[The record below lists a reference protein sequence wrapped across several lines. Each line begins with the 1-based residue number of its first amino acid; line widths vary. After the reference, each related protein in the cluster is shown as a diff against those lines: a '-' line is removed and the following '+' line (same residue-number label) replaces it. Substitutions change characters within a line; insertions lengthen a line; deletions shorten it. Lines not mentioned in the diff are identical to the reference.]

1 MNEETTGKINTVRPE
16 GYKKKDADSPVAQ
29 KQSMSMEEYRQSLMQ
44 MMQEE
49 FQKAASV
56 NSSHYKFNYPV
67 TKITVDQKFNF
78 DMSQMIAEYQFS
90 LAGARLSNIPVNF
103 PNGHRELGRFMGIV
117 DTGVLLAKNKCKYG
131 FSFFEN
137 GFSQKAFL
145 ESKDNVLWYTTLCKG
160 ILTSDA
166 THTQSTFL
174 LTWEEENMLYQIN
187 VPDNASHII
196 YPLRKYL
203 LAQNDE
209 ARAVFRSCY
218 VQFIAQAKNA
228 VLNGDYAKAVS
239 LLEKLFMY
247 TDSNKENGYCRPV
260 SLLLLIYLLQN
271 NFNRAWAVTD
281 TYSSCSAENY
291 QWNPDEWKKILNEK
305 ETCYQEI
312 QHHQHYHTALQSY
325 QSGDFMNAL
334 RSIKQVIGKGKNCS
348 VEAWQLYANLVL
360 ENANESNNF
369 LIDDLNRLTSSGVSP
384 EQKHVQEKE
393 TVRIKAVKNA
403 YQDYQKQLKNQIVQK
418 IREGNLKFIKT
429 NQEIV
434 SKFSDIYGMNALMYA
449 ALYQKKEIFDYLI
462 SLGIKVEQK
471 NILDMNILNLSRLGS
486 KNLDDYLNF
495 VGKDWDLGYSKR
507 YQAYQ
512 EKIAELKEE
521 IQKQERNEKFL
532 NATEKFSNGMSRIAD
547 RNGNAASSSSAEL
560 WANRASEE
568 AYRAAEAK
576 ETAQY
581 ELDHAEENFRNE
593 IQEYYQEVCT
603 NAWNRLAGYTS
614 AAKVN
619 VSDVAFPPQPDFSG
633 EQILPENTEL
643 EGYPPE
649 YHELFAT
656 LQRNFIS
663 EYVSQHLP
671 KLEPRG
677 EFETTAQYKA
687 REENH
692 LAEKEKLAAEAEKQ
706 FQTEGLQRIRE
717 EYLFDIEARH

>member
-1 MNEETTGKINTVRPE
+1 
-16 GYKKKDADSPVAQ
+16 
-29 KQSMSMEEYRQSLMQ
+29 
-44 MMQEE
+44 
-49 FQKAASV
+49 
-56 NSSHYKFNYPV
+56 
-67 TKITVDQKFNF
+67 
-78 DMSQMIAEYQFS
+78 
-90 LAGARLSNIPVNF
+90 
-103 PNGHRELGRFMGIV
+103 
-117 DTGVLLAKNKCKYG
+117 
-131 FSFFEN
+131 
-137 GFSQKAFL
+137 
-145 ESKDNVLWYTTLCKG
+145 
-160 ILTSDA
+160 
-166 THTQSTFL
+166 
-174 LTWEEENMLYQIN
+174 
-187 VPDNASHII
+187 
-196 YPLRKYL
+196 
-203 LAQNDE
+203 
-209 ARAVFRSCY
+209 
-218 VQFIAQAKNA
+218 
-228 VLNGDYAKAVS
+228 
-239 LLEKLFMY
+239 
-247 TDSNKENGYCRPV
+247 
-260 SLLLLIYLLQN
+260 
-271 NFNRAWAVTD
+271 
-281 TYSSCSAENY
+281 
-291 QWNPDEWKKILNEK
+291 
-305 ETCYQEI
+305 
-312 QHHQHYHTALQSY
+312 
-325 QSGDFMNAL
+325 
-334 RSIKQVIGKGKNCS
+334 
-348 VEAWQLYANLVL
+348 VL

-547 RNGNAASSSSAEL
+547 RNGNAAASSSAEL

-717 EYLFDIEARH
+717 EYLFDIEARHKRENREYQDRIKMHKKNIKDTKQKNLCIDFARSILEFFCFRHGNQLALGKYDPDNQHFMMTYHGFWKKDASVQLNIPIEIAPDFKNAMSGNAVPFVIDTVNLADRKADCHVSFQEKTYSFIIPLRFPENLRP